1 MERRRDDKVIRS
13 PSGDLR
19 SRQSIT
25 AISSLNEAWCRTL
38 DEYAVDIPLNHII
51 LPLIRSCFF
60 RWCDLRAFVAAKGSW
75 RSARLRYRR
84 LHHRRAAVVIFQVCR
99 YGINPAT
106 PTAR

>member
-1 MERRRDDKVIRS
+1 M
-13 PSGDLR
+13 GDLR

-60 RWCDLRAFVAAKGSW
+60 GGAIYALLLLQKGHGDQLACDIAGFITEEPQS
-75 RSARLRYRR
+75 
-84 LHHRRAAVVIFQVCR
+84 
-99 YGINPAT
+99 
-106 PTAR
+106 